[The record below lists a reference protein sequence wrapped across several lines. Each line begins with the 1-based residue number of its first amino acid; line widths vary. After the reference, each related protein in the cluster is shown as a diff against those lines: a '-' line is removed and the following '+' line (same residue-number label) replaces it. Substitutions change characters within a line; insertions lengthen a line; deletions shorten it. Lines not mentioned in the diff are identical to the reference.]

1 MTDLIL
7 VGEAAPDV
15 ELAASDG
22 QRYRLSDVWKRSRI
36 FLVFYPGNNT
46 PG

>member
-7 VGEAAPDV
+7 VGETAPDV

-22 QRYRLSDVWKRSRI
+22 QRYRLSDVLKRSRI